1 MSSNATLI
9 LGAIETRIQAVT
21 TGYVKLKY
29 SYELEK
35 NSGRGGSKGYGF
47 GAGAAE
53 TESGVNKSVTKNQTF
68 FVVISESMTNRN
80 SDSGEDAALK
90 AAYDTIELIE
100 NDFMSSKLGL
110 ASTVIVVESF
120 GLDEPTKIGENTIT
134 IKANFVV
141 KHRKATT

>member
-9 LGAIETRIQAVT
+9 LGAIEARIQAVT
-21 TGYVKLKY
+21 SGYSKLNY

-35 NSGRGGSKGYGF
+35 NSGRGGNKGYGF
-47 GAGAAE
+47 GAGSAE

-68 FVVISESMTNRN
+68 FVVISEKMINRN

-120 GLDEPTKIGENTIT
+120 SLDEPTKIGENTIT